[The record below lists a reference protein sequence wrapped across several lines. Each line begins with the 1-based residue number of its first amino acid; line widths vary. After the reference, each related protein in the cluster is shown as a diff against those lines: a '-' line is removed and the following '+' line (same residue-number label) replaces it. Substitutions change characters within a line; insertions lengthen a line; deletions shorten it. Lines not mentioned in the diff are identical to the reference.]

1 MVSEY
6 FGFTKTKPQKRAYK
20 KKSEIL
26 PFEAA
31 GLGSVGLLL
40 SAAKISLASPSSL
53 DKKDSTLSSNEPTS
67 PKGSRSSC

>member
-1 MVSEY
+1 MSYDVRKILE
-6 FGFTKTKPQKRAYK
+6 T
-20 KKSEIL
+20 SEIL

-31 GLGSVGLLL
+31 GLGSVGPPL